1 MLLDLFNLLCRVIWL
16 KMIDLIGVYLLLKNQ
31 FLYLWGKTVMKI
43 VFLTDLFTSKAR
55 STGVRI
61 KTAHFWKIL
70 RAVRLNFWFLQFIFI
85 LFLQIVLDFF
95 NLHLLWIAI
104 RLNSLIFFN
113 NFDWLTY
120 LLLSLLFIFKF
131 YVRSQLNIRK
141 IQFWL
146 ISFLF
151 RV

>member
-1 MLLDLFNLLCRVIWL
+1 LLLDLFNLLCRVIWL
-16 KMIDLIGVYLLLKNQ
+16 KMIDLIGVYLLLKDQ
-31 FLYLWGKTVMKI
+31 FLYLWSKTVMKI

-61 KTAHFWKIL
+61 KAAHFWKIL

-85 LFLQIVLDFF
+85 LFLKIVLDFF
-95 NLHLLWIAI
+95 NLYLLWITI

-146 ISFLF
+146 IGFLF